1 LLLTPHI
8 ITPTTQ
14 TNTTVQQT
22 QAQDNKVESLQGKQQ
37 ASLKHSEEATIENNP
52 QTNTRDKDNASKPP
66 RQETSIDLNTDQ
78 KEMKP
83 NNKTRA
89 ETPI

>member
-52 QTNTRDKDNASKPP
+52 QTNTRDKDNAAKPP

-83 NNKTRA
+83 NKRTRA